1 MERLT
6 RVLDTGKV
14 VPTHRVGEALK
25 RLAEYEDTGLM
36 PDEIIDLKDVQ
47 ALVVGEI
54 CTAAIKNVLTEYLS
68 DELANALTG
77 EIALELA
84 KAAKEIQTEDK
95 EQPEA

>member
-25 RLAEYEDTGLM
+25 RLAEYEDTGLI

-47 ALVVGEI
+47 ALVVGI

>member
-47 ALVVGEI
+47 ALVVGI

-77 EIALELA
+77 KIALEIT
-84 KAAKEIQTEDK
+84 KTAKEIQADDK

>member
-47 ALVVGEI
+47 ALVAGI

-77 EIALELA
+77 KIALEIA
-84 KAAKEIQTEDK
+84 KAAKEIQADDK

>member
-6 RVLDTGKV
+6 RALDTGKV

-47 ALVVGEI
+47 ALVVGI

>member
-47 ALVVGEI
+47 ALAVGI

-84 KAAKEIQTEDK
+84 KEAKEIQTEDK
-95 EQPEA
+95 EQPET